1 MTVLK
6 TVKKIFQNYSL
17 LLNIDNQP
25 KHSVHRL
32 LSNQYVLLI
41 SPHPDDEILMGALA
55 MRLQSENKMKV
66 INVAATLG
74 SDKSK
79 QAQRKKELSAACKNL
94 NWENIYLPESW
105 SAKKTK
111 LKAIIKKYQP
121 TLIIAPHE
129 KDLHPTHELTSQLLK
144 DCLSSQKVTVAWA
157 EYWAQVKEPNAIV
170 EISEEI
176 HLKQVRALEFHQG
189 EISRNPYHIR
199 LLGWQ
204 MDNVRRASEI
214 LATKGASSA
223 SMLAGQLYRFE
234 KWENGKAKRSSQNFF
249 ASRTYDL
256 SDLFN

>member
-17 LLNIDNQP
+17 LLNIDNKP
-25 KHSVHRL
+25 KNSVHRL
-32 LSNQYVLLI
+32 LPNKYILLV
-41 SPHPDDEILMGALA
+41 SPHPDDEVLMGALA
-55 MRLQSENKMKV
+55 MRLQLENKMKV
-66 INVAATLG
+66 INVAVTLG

-79 QAQRKKELSAACKNL
+79 QVQRKNELTAACKNL
-94 NWENIYLPESW
+94 KWENFFLPEKI

-111 LKAIIKKYQP
+111 LKAILKKYQP
-121 TLIIAPHE
+121 TLIIAPHD
-129 KDLHPTHELTSQLLK
+129 KDLHPTHEMTSQLLK
-144 DCLSSQKVTVAWA
+144 DCLGTQKVTVAWA
-157 EYWAQVKEPNAIV
+157 EYWAQMKSPNTIIEV
-170 EISEEI
+170 TEDI

-214 LATKGASSA
+214 LAKKGANSA
-223 SMLAGQLYRFE
+223 SMLAGQLYRLE
-234 KWENGKAKRSSQNFF
+234 KWENGKSTKSLQNVF

-256 SDLFN
+256 SDLIN